1 MKANDAR
8 GFFTT
13 NALENKNRETERSLG
28 YQMRRKQKISSEK
41 GEKRRKF
48 KKGAL
53 QKIKADA
60 FFCAPTKHN
69 LCFHRH
75 ILIIITL

>member
-28 YQMRRKQKISSEK
+28 YQMRRKEENS
-41 GEKRRKF
+41 
-48 KKGAL
+48 KKKEL
-53 QKIKADA
+53 VQKIKQQRRV
-60 FFCAPTKHN
+60 
-69 LCFHRH
+69 L
-75 ILIIITL
+75 LYS

>member
-48 KKGAL
+48 KKKGAG
-53 QKIKADA
+53 AE
-60 FFCAPTKHN
+60 N
-69 LCFHRH
+69 
-75 ILIIITL
+75 